1 VTFPTLIVLGL
12 TLNCPEGGGCVV
24 PVPLNEMLKLA
35 LEAFDVI
42 ATLPL
47 KACADCGAKITLKD
61 AVCPGVKVRGV
72 LNPEMLKSAPLA
84 VACVMVRLDPP
95 VLLNVLDWV

>member
-1 VTFPTLIVLGL
+1 VAGL
-12 TLNCPEGGGCVV
+12 TLNCPKGGGCVV
-24 PVPLNEMLKLA
+24 PVPFNEIVKFG

-47 KACADCGAKITLKD
+47 KACADCGAKITLND
-61 AVCPGVKVRGV
+61 MLCPGVKVRGV
-72 LNPEMLKSAPLA
+72 LNPEMLKSVPLA

-95 VLLNVLDWV
+95 VLLSVSDWV